1 MDRGSWKL
9 SNPICGSSK
18 VFVLP
23 FVKLG
28 ESLHLLPKVIGVRE
42 ELTFVVPSL
51 CGFLNNVDVSKP
63 LWRAEPQDKS
73 LSRVY
78 SLLHSC
84 LFSFMLALD

>member
-1 MDRGSWKL
+1 
-9 SNPICGSSK
+9 

-23 FVKLG
+23 FVNLV

-42 ELTFVVPSL
+42 ELTFVVVSL

-73 LSRVY
+73 LSRVCSHLY
-78 SLLHSC
+78 SCIDLVHSC
-84 LFSFMLALD
+84 F

>member
-1 MDRGSWKL
+1 
-9 SNPICGSSK
+9 
-18 VFVLP
+18 VFVLH
-23 FVKLG
+23 FVKLV
-28 ESLHLLPKVIGVRE
+28 ESLHLLPKVIGVSE

-78 SLLHSC
+78 SLLHSS
-84 LFSFMLALD
+84 LFSFMFVLD

>member
-23 FVKLG
+23 FVNLV
-28 ESLHLLPKVIGVRE
+28 ESLHLLPKVVGVRE
-42 ELTFVVPSL
+42 ELTFVVLSL

-63 LWRAEPQDKS
+63 LCRAEPRDKYF
-73 LSRVY
+73 SRVCSHLY
-78 SLLHSC
+78 SC
-84 LFSFMLALD
+84 LFLFMLVLE

>member
-1 MDRGSWKL
+1 MIL
-9 SNPICGSSK
+9 
-18 VFVLP
+18 V
-23 FVKLG
+23 

-73 LSRVY
+73 LSHVCSRLY
-78 SLLHSC
+78 YC
-84 LFSFMLALD
+84 IALAHTWS